1 MRWIYFSYIP
11 IHHITLYLTFKYES
25 DNMTLISSVRRI
37 ILQKPAQHLLALNL

>member
-1 MRWIYFSYIP
+1 MIELQVLISFI
-11 IHHITLYLTFKYES
+11 LYLTFKYES